1 MDMYDKIVTT
11 VRTSGGVTIVFPIT
25 VGLYQESTLSP
36 YLIALEMDEI
46 TR

>member
-1 MDMYDKIVTT
+1 MHMYDKIVTT
-11 VRTSGGVTIVFPIT
+11 VRTSRFVFPST
-25 VGLYQESTLSP
+25 VGLYQGSTLSP